1 MKTKYLVFSILF
13 FVILSSNAQLL
24 IPVMNPIA
32 GPANVCS
39 VPAAGVTYSASANNN
54 PISYQWSVLSPS
66 AGIVI
71 SSTNSNTTNITFPN
85 TNLNYTLICT
95 ATNAAGTS
103 APVIFIIK
111 VYETPTVTFSG
122 AQSFCQGSS
131 TNLSASPT
139 IISASSTLFYNW
151 SPSSGLNT
159 TTGPSVTANPSVTTT
174 YSVLLTIA
182 TCTNM
187 AFLTVTVNPY
197 PSFTPLVSNTLFCK
211 LTNQTLTIN
220 GNANSYSINAAPTAT
235 QSILNYSVAGGV
247 LITVTGEGNG
257 GCISNASVS
266 FSVQSCIGINE
277 NPFEKLNNLLVYP
290 NPNEGNFKLK
300 NIRENSVIYIYNELG
315 ALIKTLQVVK
325 DEEVFINGLS
335 PGIYLMINE
344 TNHLK
349 ILIRE

>member
-1 MKTKYLVFSILF
+1 MKIKYLFFSILF
-13 FVILSSNAQLL
+13 FVIFSINAQVLV
-24 IPVMNPIA
+24 PVMNPIS

-39 VPAAGVTYSASANNN
+39 VPAAGVTYSASASNN
-54 PISYQWSVLSPS
+54 PVSYQWSILSPS
-66 AGIVI
+66 AGIII
-71 SSTNSNTTNITFPN
+71 SSPNSNTTNITFPN

-111 VYETPTVTFSG
+111 VYETPTVTFTG
-122 AQSFCQGSS
+122 NQSFCQGSS

-187 AFLTVTVNPY
+187 ALITVTVNAY
-197 PSFTPLVSNTLFCK
+197 PSFTPVVSNTLFCQ
-211 LTNQTLTIN
+211 LSNQTLTIN
-220 GNANSYSINAAPTAT
+220 GNANSYSINALPTST
-235 QSILNYSVAGGV
+235 QSILNYSLAGGV
-247 LITVTGEGNG
+247 LITVAGEGNG

-266 FSVQSCIGINE
+266 FSVQNCIGINE
-277 NPFEKLNNLLVYP
+277 NAFHKTNNFIVYP
-290 NPNEGNFKLK
+290 NPSEGNFKLK
-300 NIRENSVIYIYNELG
+300 NMKENSVIYIYNELG
-315 ALIKTLQVVK
+315 TLFKTLQVVK
-325 DEEVFINGLS
+325 EEEVFINGLS
-335 PGIYLMINE
+335 PGVYFMINE
-344 TNHLK
+344 TNRLK
-349 ILIRE
+349 IVVRE